1 MRQVEES
8 REELQQK
15 VAQNRELMP
24 QLTKKNDQ
32 FIFDLNKALEGSDIS
47 EEKKVL
53 AMNDMLT
60 QLIEGQKTGVTAKQL
75 YGTPTE
81 AIEAI
86 VNRPEPMP
94 EMSFGK
100 IMLDNFLML
109 FTFLTVITSLLALFS
124 KAGTGTTQGITSLVL
139 GGISGAFSFYLIYRY
154 IYVFDEPGADQ
165 TKRPGA
171 FKTGGIMAV
180 SFLPWFL
187 IMGVSA
193 FLPASLNPVLDPM
206 VTLAF
211 GGIAFG
217 LRYWLKQ
224 KYQLQ
229 GTMFMRR

>member
-1 MRQVEES
+1 MEES

-32 FIFDLNKALEGSDIS
+32 FMFDLNKALEGSDIS

-60 QLIEGQKTGVTAKQL
+60 KLIEGQKTGVTAKQL

-86 VNRPEPMP
+86 VNTPEPMP
-94 EMSFGK
+94 KMSFGK

-124 KAGTGTTQGITSLVL
+124 KTGAGSTQGIVSLIL
-139 GGISGAFSFYLIYRY
+139 GGVSGAFSFYLIYKY
-154 IYVFDEPGADQ
+154 IYIYDEPDADPS
-165 TKRPGA
+165 KRPGA
-171 FKTGGIMAV
+171 FKTGGIMAI

-187 IMGVSA
+187 IMGISA
-193 FLPASLNPVLDPM
+193 FLPPAVNPVLDPM
-206 VTLAF
+206 ITLTLGGVT
-211 GGIAFG
+211 FG
-217 LRYWLKQ
+217 LRYWLKR

>member
-1 MRQVEES
+1 VEES

-60 QLIEGQKTGVTAKQL
+60 KLIEGQKTGVTAKQL
-75 YGTPTE
+75 YGTPTD
-81 AIEAI
+81 AIETI
-86 VNRPEPMP
+86 VNTPEPMP

-124 KAGTGTTQGITSLVL
+124 KTGTGSTQGIVSLIL

-154 IYVFDEPGADQ
+154 IYVYDEPGADRS
-165 TKRPGA
+165 KRPGA

-180 SFLPWFL
+180 SFLP
-187 IMGVSA
+187 SA
-193 FLPASLNPVLDPM
+193 INPVLDP
-206 VTLAF
+206 VLTLAL
-211 GGIAFG
+211 GAASFG
-217 LRYWLKQ
+217 LRYWLKK
-224 KYQLQ
+224 KYKLQ
-229 GTMFMRR
+229 GTMFMRS

>member
-1 MRQVEES
+1 VEES

-60 QLIEGQKTGVTAKQL
+60 KLIEGQKTGVTAKQL
-75 YGTPTE
+75 YGTPTD
-81 AIEAI
+81 AIETI
-86 VNRPEPMP
+86 VNTPEPMP

-124 KAGTGTTQGITSLVL
+124 KTGTFQELSHSI
-139 GGISGAFSFYLIYRY
+139 
-154 IYVFDEPGADQ
+154 
-165 TKRPGA
+165 
-171 FKTGGIMAV
+171 
-180 SFLPWFL
+180 
-187 IMGVSA
+187 
-193 FLPASLNPVLDPM
+193 
-206 VTLAF
+206 
-211 GGIAFG
+211 
-217 LRYWLKQ
+217 
-224 KYQLQ
+224 
-229 GTMFMRR
+229 

>member
-1 MRQVEES
+1 VEES

-60 QLIEGQKTGVTAKQL
+60 KLIEGQKTGVTAKQL
-75 YGTPTE
+75 YGTPTD
-81 AIEAI
+81 AIETI
-86 VNRPEPMP
+86 VNTPEPMP

-124 KAGTGTTQGITSLVL
+124 KTGTGSTQGIVSLIL

-154 IYVFDEPGADQ
+154 IYVYDEPGADRS
-165 TKRPGA
+165 KRPGA

-187 IMGVSA
+187 IMGISA
-193 FLPASLNPVLDPM
+193 FLPPAINPVLDP
-206 VTLAF
+206 VLTLAL
-211 GGIAFG
+211 GAASFG
-217 LRYWLKQ
+217 LRYWLKK
-224 KYQLQ
+224 KYKLQ
-229 GTMFMRR
+229 GTMFMRS